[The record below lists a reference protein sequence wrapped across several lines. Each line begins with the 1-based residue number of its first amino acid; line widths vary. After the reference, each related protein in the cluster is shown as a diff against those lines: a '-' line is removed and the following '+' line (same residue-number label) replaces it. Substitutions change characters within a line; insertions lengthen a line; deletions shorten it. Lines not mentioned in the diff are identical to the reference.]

1 MSLTIMSA
9 SITIKAVVMRL
20 RANGDP
26 FRRRSGRADEDM
38 MFNP

>member
-1 MSLTIMSA
+1 MSLTIMTA
-9 SITIKAVVMRL
+9 SITIKAVLMSL
-20 RANGDP
+20 RANEGP